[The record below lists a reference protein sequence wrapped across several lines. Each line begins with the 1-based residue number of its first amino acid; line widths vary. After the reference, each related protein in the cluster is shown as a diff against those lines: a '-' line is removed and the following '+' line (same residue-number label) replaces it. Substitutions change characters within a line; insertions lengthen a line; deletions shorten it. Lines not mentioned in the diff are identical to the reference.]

1 MMSRIASMGERGLG
15 EGGRKGGICRQ
26 RRMVR
31 GGEVERVLAEGASSR
46 MRRRIVRESWE

>member
-1 MMSRIASMGERGLG
+1 MGERGLG
-15 EGGRKGGICRQ
+15 DGGRRGEICRQ

-46 MRRRIVRESWE
+46 MRRMIMRESWA

>member
-1 MMSRIASMGERGLG
+1 MGERGLN
-15 EGGRKGGICRQ
+15 EGGRRGGICRQ

-46 MRRRIVRESWE
+46 MRRMMVRESWA